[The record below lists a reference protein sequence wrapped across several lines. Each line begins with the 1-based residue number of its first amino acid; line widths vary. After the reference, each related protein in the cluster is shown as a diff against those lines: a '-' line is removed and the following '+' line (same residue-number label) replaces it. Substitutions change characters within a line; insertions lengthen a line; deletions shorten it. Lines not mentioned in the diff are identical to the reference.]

1 MKISVDFLSTICYNK
16 RVTKINKSYVARAV
30 YSLYSTP
37 SPLWTV
43 QQSGKLPSDNVFQH
57 LSGQH

>member
-1 MKISVDFLSTICYNK
+1 MCYNK
-16 RVTKINKSYVARAV
+16 RVTKINNSYVARVV

-43 QQSGKLPSDNVFQH
+43 QQIGKLPSGNAFNACLVSTR
-57 LSGQH
+57 L